1 MSELK
6 QFLNI
11 IRIFGPD
18 QQTELIEIMKQY
30 NFGQIPVR
38 GNKDELLGMI
48 YDVDVLSA
56 LLR

>member
-1 MSELK
+1 MVKEPTTVFKKTSLSEVAK
-6 QFLNI
+6 
-11 IRIFGPD
+11 
-18 QQTELIEIMKQY
+18 IMKQY